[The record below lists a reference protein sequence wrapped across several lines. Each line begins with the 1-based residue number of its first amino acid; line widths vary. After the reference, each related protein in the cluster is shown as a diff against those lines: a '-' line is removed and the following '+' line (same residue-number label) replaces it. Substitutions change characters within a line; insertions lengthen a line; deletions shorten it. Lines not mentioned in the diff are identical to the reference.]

1 MILAAESNGQVS
13 NAEQYGCLPLPIDV
27 AGSFDKA
34 CGLNA
39 VLLRLFEQEHG
50 IVFGLDLDAA

>member
-1 MILAAESNGQVS
+1 MAVQMILAAESNDQVS
-13 NAEQYGCLPLPIDV
+13 NAEQYGSLPPPIDV

-39 VLLRLFEQEHG
+39 VLLRLFTQE
-50 IVFGLDLDAA
+50 